1 MVNTLLNSHPLGN
14 LGNVSSIGN
23 WADAVDQE
31 SQLNDAAH
39 KRTEI
44 TKNGIKTVIDIVDD
58 KDSGKCRVV
67 TTYKVVTK
75 KVPRAVAERKKWK
88 KFGASANDGPGP
100 QVNTTYVAEEVQ
112 MIFTRN
118 RAGEQQ
124 EQENDDKKNDPMKGY
139 ASKGHCRICK
149 ADDHWSVNCPYKE
162 MYQVNEEE
170 SNNADVKSGLKQASG
185 APGAAGRYVN
195 PFARGDRVTTGL
207 ERRSDDF
214 TCRVTNLPEDSETL
228 EEDLRSMFG
237 SVGRIERFYLAR
249 DKMTTKPKGFAFI
262 TFTNRPD
269 AEMAIERFN
278 GSKMS
283 HLILKVEWTKPATN

>member
-1 MVNTLLNSHPLGN
+1 MTTPLGN
-14 LGNVSSIGN
+14 LSNVTSIGN

-31 SQLNDAAH
+31 SKLNAAAQ

-67 TTYKVVTK
+67 TTYKVITK

-88 KFGASANDGPGP
+88 KFGAAGSDGPGP
-100 QVNTTYVAEEVQ
+100 QVNTTYVADEVHMQ
-112 MIFTRN
+112 FIKN
-118 RAGEQQ
+118 RAGEAQ
-124 EQENDDKKNDPMKGY
+124 EQEPEERKSDANKGY
-139 ASKGHCRICK
+139 GAAKGSHCRICK

-162 MYQVNEEE
+162 MYQVTEEE
-170 SNNADVKSGLKQASG
+170 PIGADKSGLKQMGGPTS
-185 APGAAGRYVN
+185 APGRYVN
-195 PFARGDRVTTGL
+195 PFARGDIRISNVP

-228 EEDLRSMFG
+228 EDDLRQMFG
-237 SVGRIERFYLAR
+237 SVGRIERFYLAK
-249 DKMTTKPKGFAFI
+249 DKVTNKPKGFAFI
-262 TFTNRPD
+262 TFSNRHD

-278 GSKMS
+278 GAKME
-283 HLILKVEWTKPATN
+283 HLILKVEWTKPSNN